1 MAGVPLLPISSHWVV
16 LFVTLGLGNF
26 PAIAASCESLTS
38 LPLSSAAVVLA
49 EPVAAGGFTPGGGSG
64 IAGEPMRDLPA
75 FCRVAAKLR
84 PSSDSEINVEVWL
97 PAAWNGKYLAVGNG
111 GWAGSIN
118 YTAMAEGLRRGFAT
132 SSTDTGHASD
142 VTNASFAL
150 GHLEKLID
158 YAYRSE
164 HEMTLKAKAIIQTFY
179 GEAPKY
185 SYWSGCS
192 GGGKQA
198 LEEAQRFPT
207 DYDGIIAG
215 APANRM
221 VHLHAGWIRLSQ
233 VVHKSEDSYIPPQ
246 KYALIHQA
254 VLAACD
260 ALDGVVDGLIENPK
274 RCNFDPQLLACPSGD
289 GPSCLSAAQVE
300 AAQQIYAPALNP
312 RTRKEILPGLERGS
326 ELDWGTLAGPL
337 RDGLPVTRESAVAVN
352 MFRYVIFKDPSWD
365 FRTLILDRDLSVAE
379 KMDHGLNEASNPN
392 LKPFFAHNGKM
403 LLYHGWSDQVVPP
416 KNSINYYES
425 VVKSVGEA
433 KAADSI
439 RLFLAPGMSHCGG
452 GAGPNQ
458 LDTISAIEQW
468 VENGKAPDQLVASHT
483 TDGKVDRTRPL
494 CPYPQFARYQGSG
507 SSDEA
512 SSFACV
518 QNPTQ

>member
-1 MAGVPLLPISSHWVV
+1 
-16 LFVTLGLGNF
+16 
-26 PAIAASCESLTS
+26 
-38 LPLSSAAVVLA
+38 
-49 EPVAAGGFTPGGGSG
+49 
-64 IAGEPMRDLPA
+64 
-75 FCRVAAKLR
+75 
-84 PSSDSEINVEVWL
+84 
-97 PAAWNGKYLAVGNG
+97 
-111 GWAGSIN
+111 
-118 YTAMAEGLRRGFAT
+118 
-132 SSTDTGHASD
+132 
-142 VTNASFAL
+142 
-150 GHLEKLID
+150 
-158 YAYRSE
+158 
-164 HEMTLKAKAIIQTFY
+164 
-179 GEAPKY
+179 
-185 SYWSGCS
+185 
-192 GGGKQA
+192 
-198 LEEAQRFPT
+198 
-207 DYDGIIAG
+207 
-215 APANRM
+215 
-221 VHLHAGWIRLSQ
+221 
-233 VVHKSEDSYIPPQ
+233 
-246 KYALIHQA
+246 
-254 VLAACD
+254 
-260 ALDGVVDGLIENPK
+260 
-274 RCNFDPQLLACPSGD
+274 
-289 GPSCLSAAQVE
+289 
-300 AAQQIYAPALNP
+300 
-312 RTRKEILPGLERGS
+312 
-326 ELDWGTLAGPL
+326 
-337 RDGLPVTRESAVAVN
+337 LPVTRESAVAVN

-483 TDGKVDRTRPL
+483 TDGKVDRTRPV